1 MILVVLVDALGDEEF
16 AEKLDAVKYSST
28 LLILSPNAPIRD
40 LISLTTNP
48 TSAGPDNFWPFRI
61 PQYTLQYI
69 RSSLNSAVNNIKQ
82 VPHRSW
88 LPPSS

>member
-28 LLILSPNAPIRD
+28 LLILFPNALIRD

-48 TSAGPDNFWPFRI
+48 TSAGLDSFWPSASHS
-61 PQYTLQYI
+61 TLSSTSGL
-69 RSSLNSAVNNIKQ
+69 RSTL
-82 VPHRSW
+82 
-88 LPPSS
+88 L

>member
-28 LLILSPNAPIRD
+28 LLILSPHAPIRD

-48 TSAGPDNFWPFRI
+48 TSAVPDSFWAFASHL
-61 PQYTLQYI
+61 TLSSTSGL
-69 RSSLNSAVNNIKQ
+69 RSILLILAD
-82 VPHRSW
+82 R
-88 LPPSS
+88 

>member
-28 LLILSPNAPIRD
+28 LLILSPHALIRD

-48 TSAGPDNFWPFRI
+48 TNPGPDSFWPSAS
-61 PQYTLQYI
+61 QSTL
-69 RSSLNSAVNNIKQ
+69 SSTSGLLSI
-82 VPHRSW
+82 
-88 LPPSS
+88 LM